1 MTQDTRIALFLM
13 GELVAALRANHSD
26 DLEDLLLEW
35 QSIHLHCIFVL
46 LDPLRCL
53 IKIFAG
59 DIGGANKLYPLIKGL
74 IPGQFDCCVWP
85 AFAQHHPFFVNGC
98 RDIDAVTVCP
108 LPAVDKRRIDVAI
121 YRQVCLFP
129 YPAIE
134 VSHSVFRD
142 D

>member
-1 MTQDTRIALFLM
+1 M

-74 IPGQFDCCVWP
+74 NPG
-85 AFAQHHPFFVNGC
+85 
-98 RDIDAVTVCP
+98 
-108 LPAVDKRRIDVAI
+108 
-121 YRQVCLFP
+121 
-129 YPAIE
+129 
-134 VSHSVFRD
+134 
-142 D
+142 